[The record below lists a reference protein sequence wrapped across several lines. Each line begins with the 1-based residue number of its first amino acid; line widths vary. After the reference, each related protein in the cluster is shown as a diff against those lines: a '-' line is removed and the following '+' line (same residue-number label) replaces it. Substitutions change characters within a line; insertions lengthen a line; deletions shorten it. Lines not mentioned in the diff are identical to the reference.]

1 MQICFL
7 VIRRKSVLHVQ
18 SVFLLLVLKPFSLS
32 SPFSITRLI
41 FFCLHV
47 LLPRASLLA
56 LAKSIYYNY
65 TFTISHPRAAAW
77 ASCILVEVSLQFS
90 CHPFADTDNH
100 LKRKKFE
107 QTTSPE
113 PVAKEVSTTIR
124 PLSLIRK
131 KIYLP
136 TVKISY
142 RTTP

>member
-7 VIRRKSVLHVQ
+7 LIRRKSVLHVQ

-32 SPFSITRLI
+32 SPFSITRLN

-47 LLPRASLLA
+47 LLPGASLLA

-124 PLSLIRK
+124 PLSLMRK
-131 KIYLP
+131 KKFTYLQ
-136 TVKISY
+136 
-142 RTTP
+142 

>member
-7 VIRRKSVLHVQ
+7 LIRRKSVLHVQ

-32 SPFSITRLI
+32 SPFSITRLNC
-41 FFCLHV
+41 FCLHV
-47 LLPRASLLA
+47 LLPRTSLLA

-100 LKRKKFE
+100 LKKRNSNKLRLQNLLPRKFPP
-107 QTTSPE
+107 Q
-113 PVAKEVSTTIR
+113 
-124 PLSLIRK
+124 LGH
-131 KIYLP
+131 
-136 TVKISY
+136 Y
-142 RTTP
+142 R